1 MTPMWQWLLS
11 QRKAKRYK
19 PNTKM
24 ESDYIKRIYFILF
37 IIALIGCLPTVTAI
51 SGSCQPYN
59 LTVTSKYVSSVA
71 VCSCGN
77 GEYAYEKH
85 TFLNYCP
92 ACHHYSTLHYSK
104 TCWGGQWT
112 CSNCDCDYCMQCGKE
127 KISGTE
133 LWLTRYMVKPVISA
147 NNTTNSTQDMG
158 IKESKPNLFDLVK
171 ANINLNLL
179 SL

>member
-1 MTPMWQWLLS
+1 MAVSIKSYSNARLVNQH
-11 QRKAKRYK
+11 QE
-19 PNTKM
+19 

-37 IIALIGCLPTVTAI
+37 IIALIGCLPVSTAL

-59 LTVTSKYVSSVA
+59 VTVTSKYISSTS
-71 VCSCGN
+71 VCSCGS

-92 ACHHYSTLHYSK
+92 ACHHYGTLSYSK
-104 TCWGGQWT
+104 ACWGGQWT
-112 CSNCDCDYCMQCGKE
+112 CRHCDADYCCQCGKE

-133 LWLTRYMVKPVISA
+133 LWLTSYTVKPVISV
-147 NNTTNSTQDMG
+147 NNTTNNTQDMG

-179 SL
+179 NFD